1 MKHEHNIRSQ
11 KPTLILGL
19 SLTVLFIL
27 KLLLQPLFSPE
38 QHDSYI
44 SVSNVRLTSDG
55 ELPEV
60 VSLVNGT
67 TIAPEITPE
76 ATTKAR
82 KTLVKTIES
91 TSFTTKATLE
101 TTKPFTNHTKNE
113 IQTLIQ
119 SRTSLK
125 TKFEDL
131 KWKFQQ
137 DKYTRTMVKNLR
149 DEADKNVLKNFTESG
164 VGVNFI
170 KLKNYPDIGISYH
183 ASSNIVN
190 VNGKYAVI
198 SANAVHPRQSISYVF
213 NIPFTCASWISIG
226 YGCFVIMPYYGLG
239 VVEVRIELEWLKLA

>member
-1 MKHEHNIRSQ
+1 MPEFIR
-11 KPTLILGL
+11 
-19 SLTVLFIL
+19 
-27 KLLLQPLFSPE
+27 FSGFRCFGPF
-38 QHDSYI
+38 
-44 SVSNVRLTSDG
+44 
-55 ELPEV
+55 LPHRV
-60 VSLVNGT
+60 QCVT
-67 TIAPEITPE
+67 PDITPEIAPE
-76 ATTKAR
+76 ATTKTR
-82 KTLVKTIES
+82 KTLVRTIES
-91 TSFTTKATLE
+91 TSFTTK
-101 TTKPFTNHTKNE
+101 TTTQPSTNHTKNE

-119 SRTSLK
+119 SRKSLK

-183 ASSNIVN
+183 SSSNIVN
-190 VNGKYAVI
+190 ANGKYAVI

-226 YGCFVIMPYYGLG
+226 YGCFVIMPYYWLG
-239 VVEVRIELEWLKLA
+239 VVEVRIELEWLKWALNG